1 MESFRPCAQDDK
13 NRAMKIRQ
21 STAEDF
27 EALYRLDQAC
37 FTAEIAYS
45 RRTLRAFLRL
55 PNMMCLVSDATDGI
69 AGFILTDHDGA
80 LGHVVTLDVAAA
92 FRRRQLGSAL
102 LAAAEGRLAA
112 QGVREMEI
120 ETATSNEAAIAFS
133 YAILLESALSFL
145 GLGAQPPEPSWG
157 NMLNTGRGFMA
168 QAPWLSIVPGMAIFL
183 CVLGFNFIG
192 DGLRDVLDP
201 HLKD

>member
-1 MESFRPCAQDDK
+1 
-13 NRAMKIRQ
+13 MKIRQ

-27 EALYRLDQAC
+27 EALYLLDQAC
-37 FTAEIAYS
+37 CTAEIAYP

-55 PNMMCLVSDATDGI
+55 PNMTCLVSDARDGI

-112 QGVREMEI
+112 EGVSER
-120 ETATSNEAAIAFS
+120 
-133 YAILLESALSFL
+133 
-145 GLGAQPPEPSWG
+145 GPHGVGA
-157 NMLNTGRGFMA
+157 
-168 QAPWLSIVPGMAIFL
+168 
-183 CVLGFNFIG
+183 
-192 DGLRDVLDP
+192 
-201 HLKD
+201 

>member
-1 MESFRPCAQDDK
+1 
-13 NRAMKIRQ
+13 MKIRQ

-55 PNMMCLVSDATDGI
+55 PNMMCLVSDARDGI

-80 LGHVVTLDVAAA
+80 LGQVVTLDVAEA

-112 QGVREMEI
+112 EGVREMEI
-120 ETATSNEAAIAFS
+120 ETATSNEAAIAFWKKHGYLAS
-133 YAILLESALSFL
+133 GILDGYYGKGLDAFWMTKKLIKDRSF
-145 GLGAQPPEPSWG
+145 
-157 NMLNTGRGFMA
+157 
-168 QAPWLSIVPGMAIFL
+168 
-183 CVLGFNFIG
+183 
-192 DGLRDVLDP
+192 
-201 HLKD
+201 